1 LQVFGF
7 FKPYWGFLV
16 TLAPPQLVA
25 APDEELLQAYRAAR
39 PFVHSL
45 IGGFG
50 VLEADLREAGTIRHG
65 GGWWLADVGCM
76 EQSGN

>member
-1 LQVFGF
+1 M
-7 FKPYWGFLV
+7 

-50 VLEADLREAGTIRHG
+50 VLEADLREAGIRHG
-65 GGWWLADVGCM
+65 GGWWLAVWNSLEID
-76 EQSGN
+76 GNGQGVQWKMYPATLG